1 MHSFSEKHVHTV
13 TMTNKT
19 KRIVKIS
26 KKPNSK
32 FKSFNNDHYDVWIP
46 NFQLSE
52 REIIKFIES
61 YDFVDDYVLFYEIFF
76 TTIDDFFKFGV
87 RLNDYICSQILFIV
101 FHAKF
106 NKYWFVEFDKKNM
119 IKIIK
124 YFLKLAAK
132 MWMTNK
138 QTDLNKHVTRPDNA
152 EWYYKWWSGI
162 HCLMN
167 KKKTNADFF
176 MIRPF
181 FENFKCP
188 HFDWKLS
195 HKCVHQKNEFD
206 GMTMKT

>member
-106 NKYWFVEFDKKNM
+106 NKY
-119 IKIIK
+119 
-124 YFLKLAAK
+124 
-132 MWMTNK
+132 
-138 QTDLNKHVTRPDNA
+138 
-152 EWYYKWWSGI
+152 
-162 HCLMN
+162 
-167 KKKTNADFF
+167 
-176 MIRPF
+176 
-181 FENFKCP
+181 
-188 HFDWKLS
+188 
-195 HKCVHQKNEFD
+195 
-206 GMTMKT
+206 